1 MGDQRNHTR
10 ATATRTR
17 VLVCAL
23 LVLAPT
29 PAPAEE
35 AKAEESRAQVIVV
48 APIDVRGKRAR
59 QSGGADLVGDDARA
73 ANAERALDEPAFVTV
88 VNIDDRAGETASVA
102 EVLARSMGVNV
113 RSMGGLGGFS
123 SISVRGAASGHT
135 TVLVDGVPLSRV
147 ASVTTDLGR
156 FELGSF
162 SSLELYRGGV
172 PAEFGGAGLGGVL
185 NLVTR
190 LGAAPDGKRWQLS
203 AGGGSFAA
211 RHGRVQL
218 TDGRRDGKSGYHLAA
233 SYAGANG
240 NFPYFNDNGTNLNL
254 DDDATV
260 RRSNNGYD
268 HGDVVARYRRVI
280 GDLTVAAGSR
290 SLWKQQGIPGSSS
303 VQSES
308 ASLTTLSQ
316 LFDLV
321 ADKQRLFASPDVA
334 GRGSAYFLLERQ
346 RYRDLDGEIGLA
358 PQNRRYL
365 ALSGGGRSRVA
376 WGVGEHHVLAAGAE
390 AGVDYFSERDIG
402 LVSDATQR
410 SYGLRYALAMT
421 LSDEIVLGASEALV
435 FQPALRLDLMHTD
448 PIDDS
453 NSVVG
458 TTELSPRTDFFPSP
472 RLAWRGRLGA
482 GVVVKGSAGWYFRA
496 PTLTE
501 MFGDRGFVVGN
512 PGLTSETGLSAD
524 VGLVVAPSREHA
536 GLDRLYLETALFT
549 LRPRNVIVMV
559 PTAGLVTVAQN
570 LGDADIHGVE
580 VGASVRIARTATVSA
595 NYTLLVS
602 RQHSSL
608 PSYDGKELP
617 QRPRHQGYVR
627 VDVARR
633 LAGRVAVLWT
643 DVTLAAGNFLDPGNV
658 TRVPARRFL
667 GAGIKL
673 EIAADVVLGISAKN
687 LTDERVEAIDLEP
700 APRPD
705 LTSTPRA
712 VADFFGYPLPGRALY
727 LTAEW
732 SH

>member
-1 MGDQRNHTR
+1 M
-10 ATATRTR
+10 
-17 VLVCAL
+17 VICAL
-23 LVLAPT
+23 ALRAP
-29 PAPAEE
+29 PRAAAEE
-35 AKAEESRAQVIVV
+35 AKAEGSGAQVIVV
-48 APIDVRGKRAR
+48 APIDVRGKRPR
-59 QSGGADLVGDDARA
+59 PPGIDDLVGEDARA

-88 VNIDDRAGETASVA
+88 VNIDDRAGETTSVA

-113 RSMGGLGGFS
+113 RSMGGMGGFS

-147 ASVTTDLGR
+147 ASVTADLGR
-156 FELGSF
+156 FELESF
-162 SSLELYRGGV
+162 SALELYRGGV
-172 PAEFGGAGLGGVL
+172 PVEFGGAGLGGVL

-190 LGAAPDGKRWQLS
+190 LGAAADGKRWKLS
-203 AGGGSFAA
+203 AGGGSFAT

-218 TDGRRDGKSGYHLAA
+218 ADGRRDGSSGYHLAA
-233 SYAGANG
+233 GYAGAAG
-240 NFPYFNDNGTNLNL
+240 DFPYYNDNGTNLNL
-254 DDDATV
+254 DDDSTV

-268 HGDVVARYRRVI
+268 QGDAVARYRRVI
-280 GDLTVAAGSR
+280 GDLTLAAGSR
-290 SLWKQQGIPGSSS
+290 SLWKQQGIPGSAS

-321 ADKQRLFASPDVA
+321 ADKQHLFSSADVA
-334 GRGSAYFLLERQ
+334 GRSSAHFLIERQ
-346 RYRDLDGEIGLA
+346 RYRDLSGEIGLA

-365 ALSGGGRSRVA
+365 ALSGGGRARVA
-376 WGVGEHHVLAAGAE
+376 WALGEHQILAGGVE

-402 LVSDATQR
+402 LTSDATQR
-410 SYGLRYALAMT
+410 SYGARYALAMT
-421 LSDEIVLGASEALV
+421 ISDEVVVGANEAV
-435 FQPALRLDLMHTD
+435 VIQPALRLDLMHTD
-448 PIDDS
+448 PIADS

-458 TTELSPRTDFFPSP
+458 TTELTPRNDIFPSP
-472 RLAWRGRLGA
+472 RLAGRGRLAA
-482 GVVVKGSAGWYFRA
+482 GVVIKGSAGWYFRA

-512 PGLTSETGLSAD
+512 PGLAPETGLSAD
-524 VGLVVAPSREHA
+524 LGLVVAAEREYA

-549 LRPRNVIVMV
+549 SRPRDVIVMV

-570 LGDADIHGVE
+570 LGDADLHGVE
-580 VGASVRIARTATVSA
+580 VGASMRVARTATLSA

-602 RQHSSL
+602 RQRSPL

-617 QRPRHQGYVR
+617 QRPRHQGYLR

-643 DVTLAAGNFLDPGNV
+643 DATLAAGNFLDPGNA

-667 GAGIKL
+667 GAGAKL
-673 EIAADVVLGISAKN
+673 EIASDLLIGIAGKN
-687 LTDERVEAIDLEP
+687 LTDARVEAIDLDP

-712 VADFFGYPLPGRALY
+712 VADFFGYPLPGRAFY
-727 LTAEW
+727 LTVEW
-732 SH
+732 SP